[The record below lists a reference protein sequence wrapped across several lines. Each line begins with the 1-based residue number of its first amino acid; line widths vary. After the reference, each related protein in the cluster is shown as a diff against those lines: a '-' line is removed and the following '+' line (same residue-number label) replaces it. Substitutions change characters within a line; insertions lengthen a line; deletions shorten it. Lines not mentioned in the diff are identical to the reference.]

1 MVTAANYPVA
11 LVSNGQ
17 NTRATTPA
25 PFDLA
30 EPAFIIYEERRLIHF
45 RLASTMDR
53 YDYNGYEDESDFDD
67 PEQSDDES
75 EDELDE
81 IPASEHPT
89 GEQEVE
95 ISMEVDEDGNRIWR
109 AEDSRVPGSTS
120 QGSSMEE
127 AMEGV
132 EDRRRKFREMLRR
145 SRERRKRRE
154 EAED

>member
-1 MVTAANYPVA
+1 
-11 LVSNGQ
+11 
-17 NTRATTPA
+17 
-25 PFDLA
+25 
-30 EPAFIIYEERRLIHF
+30 
-45 RLASTMDR
+45 MDR

-120 QGSSMEE
+120 QGSSLEE